1 MAMKAARAIGPGRET
16 LGRKI
21 MRSRT
26 LLLMCTPAI
35 LFFFL
40 FQYVPMPGSYIA
52 FTKFNYQAGIFGSEF
67 TGLRNFEFIFTSGQ
81 LTLLLK
87 NTALYNLAFFAVCT
101 LFQVAFA
108 ILLNEVRCRWFVRL
122 TQSIMFLPY
131 FISAVLVSLLL
142 YNLINWDFGFISSQV
157 RAMGGEMPKFYSM
170 PSAWPIIIVL
180 VYLWQQAGYG
190 TVIYFAAIMGIDSSM
205 LEAATVDGANGFQR
219 IRYIMLPCLKPTVV
233 IMFLFAIGGILR
245 GNFGLFFNLVGTNSV
260 LYSTTDII
268 ETYTYRALMNNF
280 NFSQGSAVGLFQSVV
295 GFAVVLVTNGV
306 IRRIEPEYAL
316 F

>member
-1 MAMKAARAIGPGRET
+1 MKAARAIGPGRET

-21 MRSRT
+21 KRSRT
-26 LLLMCTPAI
+26 LLLMCAPAI

-67 TGLRNFEFIFTSGQ
+67 IGLRNFEFLFTSGQ

-87 NTALYNLAFFAVCT
+87 NTALYNMAFFAAST
-101 LFQVAFA
+101 LFQVSFA
-108 ILLNEVRCRWFVRL
+108 ILLNEVRSRRFVRL

-142 YNLINWDFGFISSQV
+142 YNLINWDFGFVSSQV
-157 RAMGGEMPKFYSM
+157 RAMGGQMPKLYSTAG
-170 PSAWPIIIVL
+170 AWPLIMVL
-180 VYLWQQAGYG
+180 VHLWQNTGYG
-190 TVIYFAAIMGIDSSM
+190 TVIFFAAIMGIDSSM
-205 LEAATVDGANGFQR
+205 LEAARVDGANGFQR
-219 IRYIMLPCLKPTVV
+219 IRYILLPHLKTTV
-233 IMFLFAIGGILR
+233 IILFLFAIGGILR
-245 GNFGLFFNLVGTNSV
+245 GNFGLFYNIVGTNAV
-260 LYSTTDII
+260 LYRTTDII
-268 ETYTYRALMNNF
+268 ETYVFRALMNNF

-295 GFAVVLVTNGV
+295 GFAIVMITNSIV
-306 IRRIEPEYAL
+306 KKIEPDHAL